1 MIHLSSL
8 FSNKQTLLYVLLSV
22 GATAYLAYSGM
33 LIAAGVIAA
42 LMLVGLFIPEEEACE
57 KIFNDELIRQVRDV
71 LIKAGKGNLSDRIIN
86 IDDKHVMQNVAWG
99 INDLLDQSEQM
110 LRDIQDAFRVANTGN
125 DKRIIFMEG
134 YKGDFA
140 AVCPT
145 LNETIISIAESYQGK
160 MKSQLSSSLEASSGG
175 IRKGL
180 STIQDDILKNSELSE
195 RINSASIETAN
206 NVSSTQRSIEGVIEE
221 LDSLMELI
229 TGSSNAI
236 ASLNDRTK
244 EISTIAELIKDIAD
258 QTNLLALNAAIEAA
272 RAGEHGRGFAVVADE
287 VRKLAERT
295 QKATMEISMTLNTLQ
310 QEANDILGSSEE
322 IGAIASKSQ
331 VNIKDFE
338 SVLEE
343 FTGTVEDTTKMS
355 KYINSSLYT
364 TLLKVDHIIFKHDTY
379 SAIINHN
386 TEMAKTFT
394 DHHGCRLGKWY
405 ENANSKSESFKKM
418 LAPHTQIH
426 KLVLETIDCT
436 TTNDC
441 TSMHNHE
448 KIINNMNIME
458 ESSNELFGLL
468 DSMVAEEN
476 ADVV

>member
-206 NVSSTQRSIEGVIEE
+206 NVSSTQ
-221 LDSLMELI
+221 
-229 TGSSNAI
+229 
-236 ASLNDRTK
+236 
-244 EISTIAELIKDIAD
+244 
-258 QTNLLALNAAIEAA
+258 
-272 RAGEHGRGFAVVADE
+272 
-287 VRKLAERT
+287 
-295 QKATMEISMTLNTLQ
+295 
-310 QEANDILGSSEE
+310 
-322 IGAIASKSQ
+322 
-331 VNIKDFE
+331 
-338 SVLEE
+338 
-343 FTGTVEDTTKMS
+343 
-355 KYINSSLYT
+355 
-364 TLLKVDHIIFKHDTY
+364 
-379 SAIINHN
+379 
-386 TEMAKTFT
+386 
-394 DHHGCRLGKWY
+394 
-405 ENANSKSESFKKM
+405 
-418 LAPHTQIH
+418 
-426 KLVLETIDCT
+426 
-436 TTNDC
+436 
-441 TSMHNHE
+441 
-448 KIINNMNIME
+448 
-458 ESSNELFGLL
+458 
-468 DSMVAEEN
+468 
-476 ADVV
+476 